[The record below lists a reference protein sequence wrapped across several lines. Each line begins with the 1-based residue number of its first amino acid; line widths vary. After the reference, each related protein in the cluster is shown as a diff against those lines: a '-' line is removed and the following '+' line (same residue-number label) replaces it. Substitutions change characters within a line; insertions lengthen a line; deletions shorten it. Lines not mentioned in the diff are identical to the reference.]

1 MNALRLAWKNLRFKP
16 LSTALS
22 LILFGLGTGLITL
35 LLLLNHQMQEKFDKN
50 LAGID
55 LVVGAKGS
63 PLQLILC
70 NMYHIDVPTGNISIQ
85 EATPFLREGHPL
97 IEIAILLSLGDSYK
111 GYRIVGT
118 TYQIL
123 DLYET
128 DVAEGRRW
136 EREFEVVIGAGVAAD
151 LNLKLNDAFHS
162 SHGFVLDD
170 NLVHDD
176 GEKFKVVGILAPS
189 GSVADQLILTSS
201 QSVWAVHDHHDHD
214 HDHEGHDHD
223 HAHHDHDHDH
233 DHAHHDHDH
242 DHNHAHHDHDH
253 DHDHDEQG
261 NCILTSKSRYAD
273 NLLDNPEQQ
282 ITSMLLKFKNRNFQT
297 LNLAR
302 NINENT
308 GMQAAS
314 PAIEMNR
321 LYSMM
326 GIGMDALQAL
336 ALAIMLVSGLSIFFS
351 LFSSLRER
359 RYELALMRVMGASP
373 GRVFILILL
382 EGMLL
387 AFLGYLL
394 GLVLSHGCMELFS
407 GFLKESYR
415 YDFSGWVFIQEEW
428 WVLLASLAIGLVA
441 AAIPAWQAQR
451 TDISTTLGQ
460 A

>member
-1 MNALRLAWKNLRFKP
+1 MHPIRLAWKNLRFKP

-35 LLLLNHQMQEKFDKN
+35 LLLINHQVQEKFDKN
-50 LAGID
+50 LAGVD

-70 NMYHIDVPTGNISIQ
+70 NMYHIDVPTGNISIKA
-85 EATPFLREGHPL
+85 ATPFLREGHPL
-97 IEIAILLSLGDSYK
+97 IEKAIPLSLGDSYK

-118 TYQIL
+118 NYDLL
-123 DLYET
+123 DLYQT

-136 EREFEVVIGAGVAAD
+136 KDEFEVCVGAGVAAD
-151 LNLKLNDAFHS
+151 LQLQVGDAFHS
-162 SHGFVLDD
+162 SHGFVFDD

-176 GEKFKVVGILAPS
+176 ADKFKVVGILAPS
-189 GSVADQLILTSS
+189 GTVADQLIVTSS
-201 QSVWAVHDHHDHD
+201 QSVWAVHDSHAHEDDDHD
-214 HDHEGHDHD
+214 HDHEGHDHEGDEHD
-223 HAHHDHDHDH
+223 HEGHDHDHEGDE
-233 DHAHHDHDH
+233 HDHDH
-242 DHNHAHHDHDH
+242 EGHDHEGHAHDK
-253 DHDHDEQG
+253 
-261 NCILTSKSRYAD
+261 TSGYAD
-273 NLLDNPEQQ
+273 NLLDNPDQQ

-308 GMQAAS
+308 DMQAAS

-359 RYELALMRVMGASP
+359 RYELALMRVMGSS
-373 GRVFILILL
+373 RRRLFFLILL
-382 EGMLL
+382 EGLML

-394 GLVLSHGCMELFS
+394 GLLLSHGAMTVFS

-415 YDFSGWVFIQEEW
+415 YDFTGMMFIVEEW
-428 WVLLASLAIGLVA
+428 WVLLGSLLIGLVA
-441 AAIPAWQAQR
+441 AAIPALQAQH
-451 TDISTTLGQ
+451 TDISETLGQ